1 MPNLVS
7 LCPSVFRGTFE
18 NIRISKKNLISK
30 KSKSKILEIRKFS
43 GLVIKIDTSDGNNKL
58 VCADILSCLSMVMS
72 ETRECLKFRLE
83 GSDEDIGLWGHEYIR
98 HLAGEVAAEWND
110 KITENPEYD
119 TR

>member
-1 MPNLVS
+1 M
-7 LCPSVFRGTFE
+7 
-18 NIRISKKNLISK
+18 
-30 KSKSKILEIRKFS
+30 
-43 GLVIKIDTSDGNNKL
+43 

-72 ETRECLKFRLE
+72 ETRECLQFRLE

-119 TR
+119 TRYGI

>member
-1 MPNLVS
+1 
-7 LCPSVFRGTFE
+7 
-18 NIRISKKNLISK
+18 
-30 KSKSKILEIRKFS
+30 
-43 GLVIKIDTSDGNNKL
+43 
-58 VCADILSCLSMVMS
+58 MVMS